1 MMPLSETIDLA
12 VAVTQVADPILEA
25 LGGGLA
31 QGDTTLVRGW
41 GQFTDGALL
50 LRVVIDVGLAL
61 ILASAIAFHPRRH
74 GRAVSLAEVQH
85 PKTVLL
91 YAVVGAIV
99 AEIVVVSP
107 AMALVVFGIGGLL
120 RFRTNVGEAHET
132 GHVILATLVG
142 IACGLGRFALAAMAT
157 TVGWLLIWALER
169 GTFYRLVVEKVDRRS
184 IEASI
189 ATYQDFLR
197 NEGWAIRGV
206 RREPGKRRFSIY
218 VRGHEAPGADPVED
232 RIDASPEQRGEPYW
246 EEI

>member
-1 MMPLSETIDLA
+1 MTLPETLDLLA
-12 VAVTQVADPILEA
+12 APAAQVAEQIGEL
-25 LGGGLA
+25 LGGGVA
-31 QGDTTLVRGW
+31 EDDPSFVRGW
-41 GQFTDGALL
+41 DQFADGALL
-50 LRVVIDVGLAL
+50 LRVLVDVGLAVL
-61 ILASAIAFHPRRH
+61 LASTIAFHPRRH
-74 GRAVSLAEVQH
+74 GRAVSLSEVQY

-142 IACGLGRFALAAMAT
+142 IACGLGRFPLAVMAT
-157 TVGWLLIWALER
+157 AIGWLLIWTLER
-169 GTFYRLVVEKVDRRS
+169 GAFYRLVVERIDRRS

-189 ATYQDFLR
+189 AAYQELLR
-197 NEGWAIRGV
+197 TEGWAIRGV
-206 RREPGKRRFSIY
+206 RREPGKGRFSIY
-218 VRGHEAPGADPVED
+218 VRGRNAPGPEPLED
-232 RIDASPEQRGEPYW
+232 RVGAAPELLGEPYW